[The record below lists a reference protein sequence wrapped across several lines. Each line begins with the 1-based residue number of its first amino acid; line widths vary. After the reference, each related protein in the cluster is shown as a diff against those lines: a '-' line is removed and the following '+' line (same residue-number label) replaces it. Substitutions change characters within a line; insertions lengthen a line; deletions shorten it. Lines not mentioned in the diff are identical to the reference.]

1 MTAVPGARPGLV
13 RWRMLAVVSLGI
25 IALTLNRFDVAT
37 A

>member
-1 MTAVPGARPGLV
+1 M